1 MEVAINTTAFAPSII
16 ESENG
21 FLVCDDISGGAEEVS
36 LSNSKLQCECFM
48 AQVSGGECE
57 HVRAV
62 QDYLSTISGPVE
74 RPTMSLAQADGYL
87 SRIAELD
94 KSQSLNEVSAEQQV
108 ERIKLWLELES
119 AKLNK
124 QRSYYL
130 FALETWMQV
139 QEYSTKQL
147 VNGTLRIRAQQPE
160 IKIEDEGL
168 ILQDGRFV
176 RIIPEKRTL
185 DKSALRK
192 HLVSTGEEVEGSEV
206 ILRPPKF
213 SYKLTQDGAE

>member
-1 MEVAINTTAFAPSII
+1 METLEISTALSPTII
-16 ESENG
+16 EAETG
-21 FLVCDDISGGAEEVS
+21 FLVCDDSNGGTEEVS
-36 LSNSKLQCECFM
+36 LSDSKLQCECFI
-48 AQVSGGECE
+48 AQISGGECE

-74 RPTMSLAQADGYL
+74 YPTMSQAQADGYL
-87 SRIAELD
+87 ARIAELD
-94 KSQSLNEVSAEQQV
+94 KSQSMNEGSAQQQID
-108 ERIKLWLELES
+108 RIKLWLELES
-119 AKLNK
+119 ARLDK

-147 VNGTLRIRAQQPE
+147 VNGTLKVRAQQPE
-160 IKIEDEGL
+160 IKIKDEDS
-168 ILQDGRFV
+168 ILRDERFV
-176 RIIPEKRTL
+176 RIIPEKRTI

-206 ILRPPKF
+206 ILRSPKF
-213 SYKLTQDGAE
+213 SYKLAQGGA